1 MLTDANADPAPRDS
15 VLSKLC
21 LQYLLLVRVVVI
33 FGQLAA
39 AIAAYYILAT
49 PPSILPVAIVII
61 ALGGFTFFSW
71 RTLQSG
77 TPVSE
82 RSILTQL
89 LVDVLGL
96 AVLLLFTGG
105 SANPFASLLL
115 LPVIVAAALLPRRYT
130 WIIAAEAALFYT
142 GLLFVHVHP
151 LFVEVHPP
159 ESTQIEHEFTFHVWG
174 MWLGFLFSAMVV
186 AYFVARMG
194 STLRQHDRDLAQARE
209 KALEAGQLA
218 ALGSLAAGTAHELG
232 TPLATIAILAKEL
245 EHDYEDNETLTE
257 KLQLLRSQVMRC
269 KGILSS
275 MAARSGAAQADAGR
289 PVYLDRYL
297 DELIGEWRDLHP
309 GLAPRVKRSG
319 PQPAAQIIADRT
331 LTQALLNVLN
341 NAADAATQT
350 VAVEAIWTDDR
361 LEITVSD
368 DGVGLPETL
377 REHIGKP
384 FVTTKPAG
392 KGLGLGLYLARTT
405 LDRLGGTLDLQERR
419 PSGVCVRIGLPLT
432 PLMTAKPL

>member
-1 MLTDANADPAPRDS
+1 MLKDANADPAPRDS
-15 VLSKLC
+15 ALSKLC

-33 FGQLAA
+33 CGQLAA
-39 AIAAYYILAT
+39 AIAAHYILAT

-77 TPVSE
+77 IRVSE
-82 RSILTQL
+82 RGILTQL

-151 LFVEVHPP
+151 LYVEVHPP
-159 ESTQIEHEFTFHVWG
+159 ESAQIGHEFTVHVWG
-174 MWLGFLFSAMVV
+174 MWLGFLLSAMVV

-194 STLRQHDRDLAQARE
+194 STLRQHDRALAQARE
-209 KALEAGQLA
+209 KALEAGQLV

-245 EHDYEDNETLTE
+245 EHDYESNQTLKE

-297 DELIGEWRDLHP
+297 DDLIGEWRDLHP

-319 PQPAAQIIADRT
+319 PQPAA
-331 LTQALLNVLN
+331 
-341 NAADAATQT
+341 
-350 VAVEAIWTDDR
+350 
-361 LEITVSD
+361 
-368 DGVGLPETL
+368 
-377 REHIGKP
+377 
-384 FVTTKPAG
+384 
-392 KGLGLGLYLARTT
+392 
-405 LDRLGGTLDLQERR
+405 
-419 PSGVCVRIGLPLT
+419 
-432 PLMTAKPL
+432 